1 MLPQGAKKIVM
12 DGQVTATRR
21 QFLQGINAANLPKTN
36 LLLFPMR
43 KPVYLYPLR
52 CFMGVRHL
60 KTRPNLSFSTK
71 DRQCEKGWS
80 GFLR

>member
-43 KPVYLYPLR
+43 KYTHFVVLW
-52 CFMGVRHL
+52 
-60 KTRPNLSFSTK
+60 
-71 DRQCEKGWS
+71 E
-80 GFLR
+80 